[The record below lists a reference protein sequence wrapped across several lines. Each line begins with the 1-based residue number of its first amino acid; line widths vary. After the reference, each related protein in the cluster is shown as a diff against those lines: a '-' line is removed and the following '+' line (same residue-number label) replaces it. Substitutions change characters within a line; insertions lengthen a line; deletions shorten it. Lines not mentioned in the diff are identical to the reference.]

1 MIETAF
7 PLNMESKFSQI
18 TLAPR
23 PAIASFRQPII
34 AIRAADCNRMV
45 GLLREFRNLHVVR
58 LQQASGSVINRRNGD
73 LIRDLGLQKA

>member
-1 MIETAF
+1 MPSAQRGCEQIAAAESLRF
-7 PLNMESKFSQI
+7 PGGDRNGVNPS
-18 TLAPR
+18 
-23 PAIASFRQPII
+23 
-34 AIRAADCNRMV
+34 AIRAADCNRRV